1 MDLISR
7 KDAITVH
14 CDLCGAR
21 SKRECDTCPE
31 VEAFSQIPA
40 DSSDLSDYS
49 DRLWKAAYEQGKE
62 YGYLEGKAEGIKFF
76 TDELKKI
83 NAHLSD
89 AFNIAY
95 RAEMKLKEMRK
106 DG

>member
-49 DRLWKAAYEQGKE
+49 DKLRKAAYERGKK
-62 YGYLEGKAEGIKFF
+62 YGYLQGKAEGIRLLIN
-76 TDELKKI
+76 ELKEI
-83 NAHLSD
+83 NAH
-89 AFNIAY
+89 
-95 RAEMKLKEMRK
+95 R
-106 DG
+106 